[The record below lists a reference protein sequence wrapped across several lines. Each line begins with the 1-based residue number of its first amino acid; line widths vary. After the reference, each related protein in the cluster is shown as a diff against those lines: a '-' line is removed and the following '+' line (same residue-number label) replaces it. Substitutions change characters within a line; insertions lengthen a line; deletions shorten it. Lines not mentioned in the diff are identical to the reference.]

1 MTTTLA
7 QNNSQQLG
15 HRTSLKKGATSFKIT
30 TWPTGFDAT
39 RAGISDLCD
48 LYATPVDD
56 PSKPSPVGLR
66 ILRPGMRHYGGV
78 KAFSGRVTTIL
89 TRDGNPLVRKTL
101 NEEGAGRVLVIDAG
115 ANMRNAMVGDR
126 LAEHAYQRGWA
137 GIVING
143 CVRDVDEVRNFLVG
157 IMALDSHPLKPGKR
171 DMGQRDVPVVV
182 GGVTIN
188 PGDYLYADE
197 DGIIVTSKAIAVPD
211 DAPKEKQAL
220 TIPE

>member
-1 MTTTLA
+1 MCL
-7 QNNSQQLG
+7 
-15 HRTSLKKGATSFKIT
+15 
-30 TWPTGFDAT
+30 
-39 RAGISDLCD
+39 
-48 LYATPVDD
+48 
-56 PSKPSPVGLR
+56 PSPPR
-66 ILRPGMRHYGGV
+66 
-78 KAFSGRVTTIL
+78 S
-89 TRDGNPLVRKTL
+89 
-101 NEEGAGRVLVIDAG
+101 
-115 ANMRNAMVGDR
+115 
-126 LAEHAYQRGWA
+126 
-137 GIVING
+137 
-143 CVRDVDEVRNFLVG
+143 FLVG